1 MDAEGSARWELNG
14 NQTETGWG
22 RWHEQR
28 GGTSWPGVGEKTASC
43 NSLPIVQPRYSS
55 VLAVNFN
62 AVYTPSHILRAVNC
76 PSGRITF
83 VSYLSI
89 SLSLSILRLSATI
102 SRQQFVS
109 SLLSLSFL
117 FAFISFFPPFFFLFL
132 FLMNI
137 VTYEIETKQIY
148 RGFLSASRCLISSR
162 QSIHDPSLP
171 PRRNCCSQ
179 CNLIYFLVGRKPVV
193 PENRKLASHGHRFLR
208 LCYTLV
214 IVVRTRRHASRTL
227 FDLYA

>member
-28 GGTSWPGVGEKTASC
+28 GGTRWPGVGEKTASC

-117 FAFISFFPPFFFLFL
+117 FAFISFFPPFFLSLFIFDEHRNL
-132 FLMNI
+132 RDWDKTNLSRLSISFEMFDLL
-137 VTYEIETKQIY
+137 ETNY
-148 RGFLSASRCLISSR
+148 PR
-162 QSIHDPSLP
+162 SLP
-171 PRRNCCSQ
+171 SAQ
-179 CNLIYFLVGRKPVV
+179 T
-193 PENRKLASHGHRFLR
+193 KLLLA
-208 LCYTLV
+208 V
-214 IVVRTRRHASRTL
+214 
-227 FDLYA
+227 

>member
-117 FAFISFFPPFFFLFL
+117 FAFISFFPPFFLSLFIFDEHRNL
-132 FLMNI
+132 RDWDKTNLSRLSISFEMFDLL
-137 VTYEIETKQIY
+137 ETKY
-148 RGFLSASRCLISSR
+148 PR
-162 QSIHDPSLP
+162 SLP
-171 PRRNCCSQ
+171 SAQ
-179 CNLIYFLVGRKPVV
+179 T
-193 PENRKLASHGHRFLR
+193 KLLLA
-208 LCYTLV
+208 V
-214 IVVRTRRHASRTL
+214 
-227 FDLYA
+227 

>member
-28 GGTSWPGVGEKTASC
+28 GGTRWPGVGEKTASC

-89 SLSLSILRLSATI
+89 SLSLSLYSPSICNNFAPAIRFFSP
-102 SRQQFVS
+102 
-109 SLLSLSFL
+109 LLILSFYFHL
-117 FAFISFFPPFFFLFL
+117 FFPPFFFLFL

-179 CNLIYFLVGRKPVV
+179 CNLIYFLVGRKP
-193 PENRKLASHGHRFLR
+193 R
-208 LCYTLV
+208 C
-214 IVVRTRRHASRTL
+214 SRES
-227 FDLYA
+227 

>member
-89 SLSLSILRLSATI
+89 SLSLYSPSICNNFAPAIRFFSPLLILSFCFHLFFSPFFLSLFIFDEHRNLRDWDKTNLSRLSI
-102 SRQQFVS
+102 SLEMFD
-109 SLLSLSFL
+109 LL
-117 FAFISFFPPFFFLFL
+117 
-132 FLMNI
+132 
-137 VTYEIETKQIY
+137 ETKY
-148 RGFLSASRCLISSR
+148 PR
-162 QSIHDPSLP
+162 SLP
-171 PRRNCCSQ
+171 SAQ
-179 CNLIYFLVGRKPVV
+179 T
-193 PENRKLASHGHRFLR
+193 KLLLA
-208 LCYTLV
+208 V
-214 IVVRTRRHASRTL
+214 
-227 FDLYA
+227 